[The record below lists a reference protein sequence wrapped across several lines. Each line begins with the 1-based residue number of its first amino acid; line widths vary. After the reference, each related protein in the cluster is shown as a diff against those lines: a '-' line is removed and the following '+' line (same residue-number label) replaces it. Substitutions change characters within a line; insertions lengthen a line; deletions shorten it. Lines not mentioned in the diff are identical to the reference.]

1 MENYIVEICMASI
14 AVNAIFCIVTIFR
27 LSHHYRQ
34 THEKFLDNMNDIEE
48 SAINSIRD
56 AYRQGISD
64 CMKAVNGNKRGD
76 Q

>member
-14 AVNAIFCIVTIFR
+14 AVNAIFCVVTIFR
-27 LSHHYRQ
+27 LSRHYRK
-34 THEKFLDNMNDIEE
+34 THGEFLDNMGDMEE

-64 CMKAVNGNKRGD
+64 CMKAVNGDKRGGE
-76 Q
+76 